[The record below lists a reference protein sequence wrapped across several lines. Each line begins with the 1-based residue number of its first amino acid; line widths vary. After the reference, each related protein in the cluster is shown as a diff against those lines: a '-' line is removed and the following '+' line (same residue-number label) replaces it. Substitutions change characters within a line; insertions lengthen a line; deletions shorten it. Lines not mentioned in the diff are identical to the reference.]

1 MYIIIRPV
9 PTLLI
14 LHKLAAGCLSIATNL
29 VLQVL
34 LTLTV
39 HICLRTLIYLSVYQL
54 QATTVLIM
62 LKCTEMW
69 TITTANKK
77 QTEARDMDMEK
88 NVQNQ

>member
-1 MYIIIRPV
+1 M

-39 HICLRTLIYLSVYQL
+39 HICLRTLIYRYLSVYQL

>member
-1 MYIIIRPV
+1 V

-39 HICLRTLIYLSVYQL
+39 HICLRTLIYRYLSVYQL